1 VWIVSKRKPASLM
14 LDWGTSNVRVWLLA
28 QDGTLLDSK
37 QSSAGINRISDGD
50 FHTTFNNLTRELA
63 PTPLPTLMSGM
74 IGSRQGWVEAPY
86 LECPVALE
94 DLAYQL
100 TTVPAAPQIQIVPGV
115 HLETASGRHDV
126 MRGEEVQI
134 AGALAQMNAEI
145 DTRAH
150 LICLPGTHSK
160 WAVVEDGQLQSFS
173 TSMTGEVFA
182 ALSEHTILGALLP
195 DEDANPVNIS
205 PAGFDRGLARAGE
218 DGGLLHHLFSVRA
231 EGLFDSVPSGDLRG
245 YLSGILIGHEIRDML
260 VQHNTAGAITIVGDA
275 GLADHYVRAISSLG
289 RTVTTIDPQQAT
301 LAGLQ
306 MIRNASN
313 KNETRKY

>member
-1 VWIVSKRKPASLM
+1 MSNREPTSLM
-14 LDWGTSNVRVWLLA
+14 LDWGTSNVRIWLLA

-37 QSSAGINRISDGD
+37 QSSAGTNRVLEGS
-50 FHTTFNNLTRELA
+50 FHSTFNDLTKELTPA
-63 PTPLPTLMSGM
+63 PLPTLMSGM

-86 LECPVALE
+86 LECPVTLK
-94 DLAYQL
+94 DLARQL
-100 TTVPAAPQIQIVPGV
+100 TTVPDAPRIQIVPGV
-115 HLETASGRHDV
+115 HLQTASGRHDV

-134 AGALAQMNAEI
+134 AGALVHLNDVSDAHE
-145 DTRAH
+145 H

-160 WAVVEDGQLQSFS
+160 WAVVRNGLLESFS
-173 TSMTGEVFA
+173 TSMTGEMFA